1 MCGNR
6 RRTARDGREG
16 VVPVVKIM
24 NSLRA
29 PTTRLQ
35 PKVKITGRVVG
46 DWMRLFEANIGHA
59 VPLLTDL
66 DRAIGDGDHGV
77 NIYRGMQS
85 VVSKLAELKS
95 PDLSSQLRV
104 ISAALT
110 SSVGGASG
118 PLYGAFFLQSAQV
131 VLYKSEI
138 ALADLILLV
147 DAGCQGV
154 VKLGKAAVG
163 DKTMVDTLSAA
174 VISLRESGLRRDSL
188 PAALAA
194 CSLAAQ
200 RAAEGTTPMV
210 ARKGRAS
217 YLGER
222 SAGFQDPGA
231 TSAQMLFEA
240 LAQAVAL
247 SLLPSP
253 THSNP
258 SVSP

>member
-1 MCGNR
+1 M
-6 RRTARDGREG
+6 ARAIDPGEPD
-16 VVPVVKIM
+16 VM

-35 PKVKITGRVVG
+35 PKVKMTCRVVG
-46 DWMRLFEANIGHA
+46 DWMRLFEANIGRA

-77 NIYRGMQS
+77 NIYRGIQS
-85 VVSKLAELKS
+85 VVTKLAELKS
-95 PDLSSQLRV
+95 PDLFSQLRT
-104 ISAALT
+104 ISVALT

-118 PLYGAFFLQSAQV
+118 PLYGAFCLQGAQA

-138 ALADLILLV
+138 ALPDLILLA

-163 DKTMVDTLSAA
+163 DKTMVDTLHA
-174 VISLRESGLRRDSL
+174 VVVSLRESGHRRDSL
-188 PAALAA
+188 PDAVSAGARAARA
-194 CSLAAQ
+194 
-200 RAAEGTTPMV
+200 AAEGTTPMV

-217 YLGER
+217 YLGDR

-231 TSAQMLFEA
+231 TSAQLLFES
-240 LAQAVAL
+240 LAEAVAL
-247 SLLPSP
+247 SAIPSSTTP
-253 THSNP
+253 NP